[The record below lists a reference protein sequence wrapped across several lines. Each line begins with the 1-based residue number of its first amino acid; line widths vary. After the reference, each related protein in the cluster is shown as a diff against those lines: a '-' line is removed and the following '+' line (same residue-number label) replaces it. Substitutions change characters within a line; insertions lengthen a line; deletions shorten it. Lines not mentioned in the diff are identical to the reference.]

1 MDKGRQIDKTQN
13 LNALHL
19 DKFRINGKTS
29 TKITH
34 PPGGETHI
42 NLSWEINQSEPNY
55 KYGRKRFEQNNNNYS
70 NYSNFNK

>member
-13 LNALHL
+13 LNALYL

>member
-13 LNALHL
+13 LNALYL

-42 NLSWEINQSEPNY
+42 NLSWEINESEPNY